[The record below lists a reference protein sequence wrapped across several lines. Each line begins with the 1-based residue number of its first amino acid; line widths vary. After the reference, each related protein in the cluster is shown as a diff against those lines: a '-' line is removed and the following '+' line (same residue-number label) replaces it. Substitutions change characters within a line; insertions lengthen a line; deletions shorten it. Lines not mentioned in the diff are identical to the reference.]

1 MKNLVAKTIVIT
13 LSAIVCVMTIT
24 FGALCVFTPKT
35 VARFFNDVGNYPA
48 SVFFYELQFEQ
59 SNSLD
64 DLAILADN
72 AYSNKDE
79 QGHIKYLSKLVYS
92 KSFVQYCNKKD
103 ADSSSNM
110 SYKEYYTGR
119 LASAYLGSGNFNK
132 ALSLSKSFVGAFGYS
147 QFNPMRKL
155 VEYKDGLTAQN
166 RTQLK
171 QALLSLDTASLNA
184 EQLGFLNLDISKL
197 A

>member
-59 SNSLD
+59 SGSLD

-103 ADSSSNM
+103 QANLSNV

-132 ALSLSKSFVGAFGYS
+132 ALTLSNSFIGAFGYS

-155 VEYKDGLTAQN
+155 VDYKDGLTEQN

-171 QALLSLDTASLNA
+171 QALLSFDKANLNV
-184 EQLGFLNLDISKL
+184 EQLGYLNLDLSKL